1 MNIRG
6 RHDAV
11 REESVF
17 PMIIDLHVHTKPL
30 SPCSHIDPLEMV
42 AEAKRRGLD
51 GVCLTEHHALW
62 GRSELDELARQSGI
76 RIFTGNEITT
86 DQGDILVFR
95 YPVHVPD
102 IIPIAELRREVL
114 AAGGFMIA
122 AHPFRGFK
130 VFGFG
135 QLRMTPEQAA
145 KRRLF
150 QLVDA
155 MEVCNGKLSEEE
167 NRMALEVSKI
177 LGLAGTGG
185 SDAHQIDEVGKWVTV
200 FDRDIRNE
208 QELVDEIRAGRYT
221 IGAAPAAS

>member
-1 MNIRG
+1 
-6 RHDAV
+6 
-11 REESVF
+11 
-17 PMIIDLHVHTKPL
+17 MIIDLHVHTKPL

-42 AEAKRRGLD
+42 SEAKRRGLD

-62 GRSELDELARQSGI
+62 GRGELDELARQSGI
-76 RIFTGNEITT
+76 AIFSGNEITT
-86 DQGDILVFR
+86 DQGDILVFQ

-102 IIPIAELRREVL
+102 VVPIAELRREVL

-155 MEVCNGKLSEEE
+155 VEVCNGKLTEEE

-185 SDAHQIDEVGKWVTV
+185 SDAHRLDEIGKQVTV
-200 FDRDIRNE
+200 FEREIRSE
-208 QELVDEIRAGRYT
+208 RELVDEIRAGRYR
-221 IGAAPAAS
+221 IGISKKAGPAHPAVIS

>member
-1 MNIRG
+1 
-6 RHDAV
+6 
-11 REESVF
+11 
-17 PMIIDLHVHTKPL
+17 
-30 SPCSHIDPLEMV
+30 
-42 AEAKRRGLD
+42 
-51 GVCLTEHHALW
+51 
-62 GRSELDELARQSGI
+62 
-76 RIFTGNEITT
+76 
-86 DQGDILVFR
+86 
-95 YPVHVPD
+95 
-102 IIPIAELRREVL
+102 
-114 AAGGFMIA
+114 MIA

-185 SDAHQIDEVGKWVTV
+185 SDAHQVDEVGKWVTV
-200 FDRDIRNE
+200 FDGISGTN
-208 QELVDEIRAGRYT
+208 RYLWT
-221 IGAAPAAS
+221 RSGPGVTRSCAPANLKFIDSIVEKILQFINRATFLEPCGHAESAIEWEARKFEGNSSSREKSIFLRRCCFFSFREIYPHRNGKSFFPHFRKAFRHWHYLSLGRPAGPFHI

>member
-1 MNIRG
+1 
-6 RHDAV
+6 
-11 REESVF
+11 
-17 PMIIDLHVHTKPL
+17 MIIDLHVHTKPL

-62 GRSELDELARQSGI
+62 GRGELDELARQSGI
-76 RIFTGNEITT
+76 AIFSGNEITT
-86 DQGDILVFR
+86 DQGDILVFQ
-95 YPVHVPD
+95 YSVPVPD
-102 IIPIAELRREVL
+102 IVPIADLRREVL

-155 MEVCNGKLSEEE
+155 IEVCNGKLTEEE
-167 NRMALEVSKI
+167 NSMALDVSKI
-177 LGLAGTGG
+177 LGMAGTGG
-185 SDAHQIDEVGKWVTV
+185 SDAHQVDEIGKRATV
-200 FDRDIRNE
+200 FEREIRNE
-208 QELVDEIRAGRYT
+208 RELVEEIRAGRYT
-221 IGAAPAAS
+221 VGMAPGIP